1 MAALADMDIS
11 AAEIE
16 EKIAQRLQARKDK
29 DFARSD
35 AIRDELEARG
45 ILLLDSAEGTSWK
58 IK

>member
-1 MAALADMDIS
+1 MGNFLKRPPWMN
-11 AAEIE
+11 
-16 EKIAQRLQARKDK
+16 K

-35 AIRDELEARG
+35 AIRDELEACG

>member
-1 MAALADMDIS
+1 MDIS